1 MVFCSWPFVQF
12 FVVVFAVYW
21 LAPWHRLRLTVAL
34 PWRGG
39 AARPA
44 FVLTGD
50 EGRVWWLLAASFY
63 FYASWNKW
71 LALLIVASTLVD
83 YGIGRGL
90 EALQSNQLRRSL
102 LLFSLAANL
111 GLLGYFKYS
120 NFFLASL
127 YDAFGFWHDPSRPL
141 LDILVPVGISFYTF
155 EAINYIVEV
164 YWRRVPAERNPA
176 HLLFFVMFF
185 PHLLAGPIV
194 RARDFLPQIR
204 RRKRWSWGRC
214 QAGVELFLL
223 GLVKKWV
230 VADQLALYSDPVF
243 AAPGVFGTAANWA
256 ALLAF
261 TVQLYCDISG
271 YADMALGTAH
281 LLGYKLAQNF
291 NMPYLATSVADY
303 WRRNHISLST
313 WLRDYLFLPLMSTGR
328 GGRWQSGRWLTCRNL
343 LITMTLGG
351 LWHGASWNFVL
362 WGLLHGILLSIHHLF
377 PPAPGRA
384 AADRPGDGLAHGP
397 DVLLHLPGL
406 HPVPLADVP
415 HGRGHVRAPV
425 AAGRGARRLPPPG
438 LSLPGGPRGRRCPV
452 PCRRL
457 PALVGKTQPASAHA
471 GGERRLHPG
480 ALAVH
485 GAGPRPGNAFSVLP
499 VLGAVNDERDPS
511 SPLSRGRAAASRI
524 A

>member
-1 MVFCSWPFVQF
+1 MLFCSWPFVPF
-12 FVVVFAVYW
+12 FAVVFAVYW

-83 YGIGRGL
+83 YCIGRGL
-90 EALQSNQLRRSL
+90 EALQSSRLRRALLVLSL
-102 LLFSLAANL
+102 IANL
-111 GLLGYFKYS
+111 GLLCYFKYS

-127 YDAFGFWHDPSRPL
+127 YDAFGWWHDPSRPL
-141 LDILVPVGISFYTF
+141 LDILIPVGISFYTF

-176 HLLFFVMFF
+176 HLLFFVLFF
-185 PHLLAGPIV
+185 PHLIAGPIV

-214 QAGVELFLL
+214 QVGVELFLF

-230 VADQLALYSDPVF
+230 VADQLAPYADPVF
-243 AAPGVFGTAANWA
+243 AHPGDFGTAANWA

-271 YADMALGTAH
+271 YSDMALGTAH

-313 WLRDYLFLPLMSTGR
+313 WLRDYLFIPLSSRR

-362 WGLLHGILLSIHHLF
+362 WGLLHGILLSINHLF
-377 PPAPGRA
+377 HDVCKGLPRLDRLLKTVPGTALRMALTFFCIYQGFVLFRTTTFPTATAMFERLWRPVAGPGVFHILGYRYMWVLVGGVALCHVA
-384 AADRPGDGLAHGP
+384 ACRRWWEKLSLRLPTPVLSGLC
-397 DVLLHLPGL
+397 VLALWLCMVL
-406 HPVPLADVP
+406 
-415 HGRGHVRAPV
+415 APV
-425 AAGRGARRLPPPG
+425 LEKPF
-438 LSLPGGPRGRRCPV
+438 LYF
-452 PCRRL
+452 
-457 PALVGKTQPASAHA
+457 Q
-471 GGERRLHPG
+471 
-480 ALAVH
+480 
-485 GAGPRPGNAFSVLP
+485 F
-499 VLGAVNDERDPS
+499 
-511 SPLSRGRAAASRI
+511 
-524 A
+524 